1 MAKKKIVKKNAR
13 KPNTV
18 DVYIGANIR
27 KIRLLKNM
35 TQSDL
40 AIQIG
45 VRFQQVQKYETAQN
59 RVGASRLLQISE
71 AFEVPVSRLF
81 GKYAEQESDF
91 MKQMD
96 EKRILKLVGY
106 YQSMSEK
113 EQEQF
118 FDDAKF
124 LAGKG

>member
-1 MAKKKIVKKNAR
+1 MAKKKIVKKNVR
-13 KPNTV
+13 TPDIV

-27 KIRLLKNM
+27 KIRLLKDM

-40 AIQIG
+40 AKQIG
-45 VRFQQVQKYETAQN
+45 VRFQQVQKYETGQN
-59 RVGASRLLQISE
+59 RVGGSRLLQISE
-71 AFEVPVSRLF
+71 ALEVSVARLF

-91 MKQMD
+91 MKQID

>member
-1 MAKKKIVKKNAR
+1 MAKKKIVKKNVR
-13 KPNTV
+13 TPDIV

-27 KIRLLKNM
+27 KIRLLKDM

-40 AIQIG
+40 AKQIG
-45 VRFQQVQKYETAQN
+45 VRFQQVQKYETGQN
-59 RVGASRLLQISE
+59 RVGGSRLLQISE
-71 AFEVPVSRLF
+71 ALEVSVARLF

-91 MKQMD
+91 MKQID

-106 YQSMSEK
+106 YQSMSEQ

>member
-1 MAKKKIVKKNAR
+1 MAKKKIVKKNVR
-13 KPNTV
+13 TPDIV

-27 KIRLLKNM
+27 KIRLLKDM

-40 AIQIG
+40 AKQIG

-71 AFEVPVSRLF
+71 ALEVPVVRLF

-91 MKQMD
+91 MQQMD

-124 LAGKG
+124 LAKKG